1 MSICFLQ
8 FYAGHKR
15 DRHEYYI
22 LDVKIRSSGSVKKIL
37 IVDDQQG
44 IRLLLNEIF
53 KNEGYETFLA
63 SNGIEAVQYVDNNVI
78 DCALLDMKIPGM
90 NGLEILKHIK
100 SLFKELPVVMMTG
113 NGDTDLIHRAKE
125 LGANHFFTK
134 PFDIFEVK
142 DTINKLIQE

>member
-1 MSICFLQ
+1 M
-8 FYAGHKR
+8 
-15 DRHEYYI
+15 
-22 LDVKIRSSGSVKKIL
+22 KKLL

-44 IRLLLNEIF
+44 IRLLLNEVF
-53 KNEGYETFLA
+53 KREGHEPLLA
-63 SNGIEAVQYVDNNVI
+63 SNGLEAIQILENGAVDAV
-78 DCALLDMKIPGM
+78 LLDMEIPGM

>member
-1 MSICFLQ
+1 M
-8 FYAGHKR
+8 
-15 DRHEYYI
+15 
-22 LDVKIRSSGSVKKIL
+22 DVKIRSSGSVKKIL

>member
-1 MSICFLQ
+1 M
-8 FYAGHKR
+8 
-15 DRHEYYI
+15 
-22 LDVKIRSSGSVKKIL
+22 KKIL

-100 SLFKELPVVMMTG
+100 SLFKE
-113 NGDTDLIHRAKE
+113 
-125 LGANHFFTK
+125 
-134 PFDIFEVK
+134 
-142 DTINKLIQE
+142 